1 MLLESMLQDFKG
13 INYFIYCN
21 INYTTMKKI
30 VLFVLFI
37 SILSCK
43 TESKKD
49 TVADAKVQLEKDIE
63 MYVNIWD
70 DFLFNRDPSVINSK
84 NFTEDCIVVT
94 ANGDIVG
101 IEATKAFYS
110 NYLSGFT
117 EIEWEIKEAFGQGNK
132 LIKHYNFKGKHT
144 GDFFGI
150 PASGNYLDL
159 SGTTIVTMRDGKI
172 AKEHDFFNMQTI
184 LDQLTTSKGDLV
196 IDKQKSIN

>member
-1 MLLESMLQDFKG
+1 
-13 INYFIYCN
+13 
-21 INYTTMKKI
+21 MKKI
-30 VLFVLFI
+30 VVFVLFI

-159 SGTTIVTMRDGKI
+159 SGTTIVTMIDGKI

>member
-1 MLLESMLQDFKG
+1 
-13 INYFIYCN
+13 
-21 INYTTMKKI
+21 MKKI
-30 VLFVLFI
+30 VILVLVTF
-37 SILSCK
+37 ILSCNN
-43 TESKKD
+43 ESKKD
-49 TVADAKVQLEKDIE
+49 TVTDANAQLEKDIE
-63 MYVNIWD
+63 MYENLWD

-117 EIEWEIKEAFGQGNK
+117 EIEWEIKETFGQGNK

>member
-1 MLLESMLQDFKG
+1 
-13 INYFIYCN
+13 
-21 INYTTMKKI
+21 MKKI
-30 VLFVLFI
+30 VVFVLFI

-184 LDQLTTSKGDLV
+184 LDQLTKSKGDLV

>member
-1 MLLESMLQDFKG
+1 
-13 INYFIYCN
+13 
-21 INYTTMKKI
+21 MKKI
-30 VLFVLFI
+30 VILVLVTF
-37 SILSCK
+37 ILSCNN
-43 TESKKD
+43 ESKKD
-49 TVADAKVQLEKDIE
+49 TVTDANAQLEKDIE
-63 MYVNIWD
+63 MYENLWD

-84 NFTEDCIVVT
+84 NFTEDCTVVT

>member
-1 MLLESMLQDFKG
+1 
-13 INYFIYCN
+13 
-21 INYTTMKKI
+21 MKKI
-30 VLFVLFI
+30 ALLVLFTFV
-37 SILSCK
+37 LSCNN
-43 TESKKD
+43 ESKKD
-49 TVADAKVQLEKDIE
+49 TVTDANAQLEKDIE
-63 MYVNIWD
+63 MYINLWD

-84 NFTEDCIVVT
+84 TFTEDCIVVT

-117 EIEWEIKEAFGQGNK
+117 EIEWEIKETFGQGNK

-184 LDQLTTSKGDLV
+184 LDQLTKSKGDIV

>member
-1 MLLESMLQDFKG
+1 
-13 INYFIYCN
+13 
-21 INYTTMKKI
+21 MKKI
-30 VLFVLFI
+30 ALLVLFTFV
-37 SILSCK
+37 LSCNN
-43 TESKKD
+43 ESKKD
-49 TVADAKVQLEKDIE
+49 TVADTNAQLEKDIE
-63 MYVNIWD
+63 MYVNLWD

-94 ANGDIVG
+94 ANGDIIG

-117 EIEWEIKEAFGQGNK
+117 EIEWEIKETFGQGNK

-184 LDQLTTSKGDLV
+184 LDQLTKSKGDIV

>member
-1 MLLESMLQDFKG
+1 
-13 INYFIYCN
+13 
-21 INYTTMKKI
+21 MKKTALL
-30 VLFVLFI
+30 VLFTF
-37 SILSCK
+37 ILSCNN
-43 TESKKD
+43 ESKKD
-49 TVADAKVQLEKDIE
+49 TVTDANAQLEKDIE
-63 MYVNIWD
+63 MYVNLWD

-117 EIEWEIKEAFGQGNK
+117 EIEWEIKETFGQGNK

-184 LDQLTTSKGDLV
+184 LDQLTKSKGDIV

>member
-21 INYTTMKKI
+21 IIYITMKKI
-30 VLFVLFI
+30 FLLVLLI
-37 SILSCK
+37 SISSCK

-49 TVADAKVQLEKDIE
+49 TLADANAQLEKDIE
-63 MYVNIWD
+63 MYVNLWD
-70 DFLFNRDPSVINSK
+70 VFLYKRDASVINSK
-84 NFTEDCIVVT
+84 NFTEDCIIVT
-94 ANGDIVG
+94 ANGNIVG

-117 EIEWEIKEAFGQGNK
+117 EIEWEIKETFGQGNK

>member
-1 MLLESMLQDFKG
+1 
-13 INYFIYCN
+13 
-21 INYTTMKKI
+21 MKKI

-184 LDQLTTSKGDLV
+184 LDQLTKSKGDIV

>member
-1 MLLESMLQDFKG
+1 
-13 INYFIYCN
+13 
-21 INYTTMKKI
+21 MKKTALL
-30 VLFVLFI
+30 VLVTF
-37 SILSCK
+37 ILSCNN
-43 TESKKD
+43 ESKKD
-49 TVADAKVQLEKDIE
+49 TVTDANAQLEKDIE
-63 MYVNIWD
+63 MYVNLWD

-117 EIEWEIKEAFGQGNK
+117 EIEWEIKETFGQGNK

-184 LDQLTTSKGDLV
+184 LDQLTKSKGDIV

>member
-1 MLLESMLQDFKG
+1 
-13 INYFIYCN
+13 
-21 INYTTMKKI
+21 MKKI
-30 VLFVLFI
+30 AILVLLTF
-37 SILSCK
+37 ILSCNN
-43 TESKKD
+43 ESKKD
-49 TVADAKVQLEKDIE
+49 TVTDANAQLEKDIE
-63 MYVNIWD
+63 MYENLWD

-94 ANGDIVG
+94 ANGNIVG

-184 LDQLTTSKGDLV
+184 LDQLTKSKGDIV

>member
-1 MLLESMLQDFKG
+1 
-13 INYFIYCN
+13 
-21 INYTTMKKI
+21 MKKI
-30 VLFVLFI
+30 ALLVLFTFV
-37 SILSCK
+37 LSCNN
-43 TESKKD
+43 ESKKD
-49 TVADAKVQLEKDIE
+49 TVTDANAQLEKDIE
-63 MYVNIWD
+63 MYINLWD

-84 NFTEDCIVVT
+84 TFTEDCIVVT

-117 EIEWEIKEAFGQGNK
+117 EIEWEIKETFGQGNK

-184 LDQLTTSKGDLV
+184 LDQLTKSKGDLV

>member
-1 MLLESMLQDFKG
+1 
-13 INYFIYCN
+13 
-21 INYTTMKKI
+21 MKKI
-30 VLFVLFI
+30 AILVLLTF
-37 SILSCK
+37 ILSCNN
-43 TESKKD
+43 ESKKD
-49 TVADAKVQLEKDIE
+49 TVTDANAQLEKDIE
-63 MYVNIWD
+63 MYENLWD

-184 LDQLTTSKGDLV
+184 LDQLTKSKGDIV

>member
-1 MLLESMLQDFKG
+1 MLLESMWLDFKG

-30 VLFVLFI
+30 VVFVLFI

>member
-30 VLFVLFI
+30 VVFVLFI

>member
-1 MLLESMLQDFKG
+1 
-13 INYFIYCN
+13 
-21 INYTTMKKI
+21 MKKI
-30 VLFVLFI
+30 VILVLVTF
-37 SILSCK
+37 ILSCNN
-43 TESKKD
+43 ESKKD
-49 TVADAKVQLEKDIE
+49 TVTDANAQLEKDIE
-63 MYVNIWD
+63 MYENLWD

-184 LDQLTTSKGDLV
+184 LDQLTRSKGDLV

>member
-1 MLLESMLQDFKG
+1 
-13 INYFIYCN
+13 
-21 INYTTMKKI
+21 MKKI
-30 VLFVLFI
+30 ALLVLFTFV
-37 SILSCK
+37 LSCNN
-43 TESKKD
+43 ESKKD
-49 TVADAKVQLEKDIE
+49 TVADANAQLEKDIE
-63 MYVNIWD
+63 MYVNLWD

-117 EIEWEIKEAFGQGNK
+117 EIEWEIKETFGQGNK

-184 LDQLTTSKGDLV
+184 LDQLTKSKGDIV

>member
-1 MLLESMLQDFKG
+1 
-13 INYFIYCN
+13 
-21 INYTTMKKI
+21 MKKI
-30 VLFVLFI
+30 ALLVLFTFV
-37 SILSCK
+37 LSCNN
-43 TESKKD
+43 ESKKD
-49 TVADAKVQLEKDIE
+49 TVTDANAQLEKDIE
-63 MYVNIWD
+63 MYINLWD

-117 EIEWEIKEAFGQGNK
+117 EIEWEIKETFGQGNK

-184 LDQLTTSKGDLV
+184 LDQLTKSKGDIV

>member
-30 VLFVLFI
+30 VVFVLFI

-63 MYVNIWD
+63 MYENLWD

-184 LDQLTTSKGDLV
+184 LDQLTKSKGDLV

>member
-1 MLLESMLQDFKG
+1 
-13 INYFIYCN
+13 
-21 INYTTMKKI
+21 MKKI
-30 VLFVLFI
+30 ALLVLFTF
-37 SILSCK
+37 ILSCK

-49 TVADAKVQLEKDIE
+49 TVTDANAQLEKDIE
-63 MYVNIWD
+63 MYENLWD

-184 LDQLTTSKGDLV
+184 LDQLTKSKGDIV

>member
-1 MLLESMLQDFKG
+1 
-13 INYFIYCN
+13 
-21 INYTTMKKI
+21 MKKLALL
-30 VLFVLFI
+30 VLFTF
-37 SILSCK
+37 ILSCNN
-43 TESKKD
+43 ESKKD
-49 TVADAKVQLEKDIE
+49 TVTDANAQLEKDIE
-63 MYVNIWD
+63 MYVNLWD

-117 EIEWEIKEAFGQGNK
+117 EIEWEIKETFGQGNK

-184 LDQLTTSKGDLV
+184 LDQLTKSKGDLV

>member
-1 MLLESMLQDFKG
+1 
-13 INYFIYCN
+13 
-21 INYTTMKKI
+21 MKKI
-30 VLFVLFI
+30 VILVLVTF
-37 SILSCK
+37 ILSCNN
-43 TESKKD
+43 ESKKD
-49 TVADAKVQLEKDIE
+49 TVTDANAQLEKDIE
-63 MYVNIWD
+63 MYENLWD

-94 ANGDIVG
+94 ANGNIVG

-184 LDQLTTSKGDLV
+184 LDQLTKSKGDIV

>member
-1 MLLESMLQDFKG
+1 
-13 INYFIYCN
+13 
-21 INYTTMKKI
+21 MKKTALL
-30 VLFVLFI
+30 VLVTF
-37 SILSCK
+37 ILSCNN
-43 TESKKD
+43 ESKKD
-49 TVADAKVQLEKDIE
+49 TVTDANAQLEKDIE
-63 MYVNIWD
+63 MYVNLWD

-184 LDQLTTSKGDLV
+184 LDQLTKSKGDLV

>member
-1 MLLESMLQDFKG
+1 
-13 INYFIYCN
+13 
-21 INYTTMKKI
+21 MKKI
-30 VLFVLFI
+30 VILVLFTFVL
-37 SILSCK
+37 SCNN
-43 TESKKD
+43 ESKKD
-49 TVADAKVQLEKDIE
+49 TVTDANAQLEKDIE
-63 MYVNIWD
+63 MYENLWD

-184 LDQLTTSKGDLV
+184 LDQLTRSKGDLV